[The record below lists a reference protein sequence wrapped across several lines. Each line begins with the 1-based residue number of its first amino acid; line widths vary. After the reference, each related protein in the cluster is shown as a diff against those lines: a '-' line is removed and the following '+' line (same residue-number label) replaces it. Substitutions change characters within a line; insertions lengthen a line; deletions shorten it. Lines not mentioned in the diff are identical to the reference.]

1 LTYKRDILQKL
12 ALDYVSNIGRC
23 VQNCEGLTG
32 CAVWLLWAD
41 MVRICGRKCERSTK
55 GVFGGFLWGLWACG
69 VRSVCGVALWLSI
82 SACVGFPWRGAC
94 SCVGACGFAPCGAF
108 KWLGAFARGVR
119 VGLGVDGVR
128 GGGGRGIPTR
138 IFYASFILPCYPHL
152 PR

>member
-1 LTYKRDILQKL
+1 
-12 ALDYVSNIGRC
+12 V
-23 VQNCEGLTG
+23 GL
-32 CAVWLLWAD
+32 V
-41 MVRICGRKCERSTK
+41 
-55 GVFGGFLWGLWACG
+55 GLWCALCVG
-69 VRSVCGVALWLSI
+69 SGCGVALWLNI
-82 SACVGFPWRGAC
+82 SAYVGFTRCGAC
-94 SCVGACGFAPCGAF
+94 SCVGACCFVPCVAF